1 MDATTLDGLEVL
13 GNRIRMEIVIAL
25 YHSENMS
32 AVDFAAA
39 FEISTP
45 AVMKH
50 LSLLEQCG
58 LITRRKVGRRNICH
72 LSREMLHG
80 ISAWPE
86 MLEVSWLDMLT
97 LEGL

>member
-25 YHSENMS
+25 YKSDDLS
-32 AVDFAAA
+32 AVDLAAA
-39 FEISTP
+39 FEISIP

-50 LSLLEQCG
+50 LKLLELCG
-58 LITRRKVGRRNICH
+58 LITRKKIEGRNICC
-72 LSREMLHG
+72 LSKEMLHG

-97 LEGL
+97 LEGK